1 MPFARWLNLKE
12 FILLAVLFLFSST
25 VAVSDSTQDV
35 SNSSSYSSTTDLL
48 IYGLVG
54 SNLLD
59 SE

>member
-1 MPFARWLNLKE
+1 MPFSRWLNLKE
-12 FILLAVLFLFSST
+12 FILLVALFLFSST

-48 IYGLVG
+48 IYGLIG
-54 SNLLD
+54 SSLIV

>member
-12 FILLAVLFLFSST
+12 FILLAVLLLFSST

-48 IYGLVG
+48 IYGLIG
-54 SNLLD
+54 SSLIV

>member
-35 SNSSSYSSTTDLL
+35 SNSSSYASTTNLL